1 MNAVEFTAEL
11 SSGEWLHVPAEA
23 ASQLPK
29 AGKFKVIILPRLIPS
44 MPSGGTPPTS
54 NSCVT
59 TPQRTQCTTLLFDVV
74 FGEIHLFRMPATDGL
89 RGKVRPTLVL
99 FDLEMDAIICRVT
112 SILRTG
118 PLDVHLL
125 DWSQAGLLNPSA
137 ARLDRVVTVEKSL
150 LIKKRGYLTPSDLE
164 GVRSTWNLMMKL

>member
-1 MNAVEFTAEL
+1 
-11 SSGEWLHVPAEA
+11 
-23 ASQLPK
+23 
-29 AGKFKVIILPRLIPS
+29 
-44 MPSGGTPPTS
+44 
-54 NSCVT
+54 
-59 TPQRTQCTTLLFDVV
+59 
-74 FGEIHLFRMPATDGL
+74 
-89 RGKVRPTLVL
+89 
-99 FDLEMDAIICRVT
+99 MDAIICRVT

-150 LIKKRGYLTPSDLE
+150 LIKKLGYLTPSDLE